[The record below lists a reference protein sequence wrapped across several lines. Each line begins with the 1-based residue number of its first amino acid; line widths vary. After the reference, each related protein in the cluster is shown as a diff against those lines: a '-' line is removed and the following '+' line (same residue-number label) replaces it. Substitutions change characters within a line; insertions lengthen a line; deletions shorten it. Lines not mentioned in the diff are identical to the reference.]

1 MWTVSP
7 AKLRLPRPD
16 EALPG
21 RAATMP
27 VAPTHAVLGN
37 PMTRPFPGG
46 IATAMFGLGCFWGAE
61 RKFWQTAGVWTTA
74 VGYAGGLTP
83 NPTYEE
89 VCSGKT
95 GHNEVVLVVFDPTQV
110 AYARCCRCSGR
121 ATTRRRACARAT
133 TSAPSTAPGSTCST
147 PRSAPPRGRPGRV
160 RAAPGRR
167 RLRADHHRD
176 RRRAGLLLRRG
187 LPPAVPA
194 QEPGAATA
202 GTRRHRRVSRSW
214 RATVVN
220 PARPPMPRAQAPMGR
235 AGHLRPAAVPG
246 RHVRR

>member
-95 GHNEVVLVVFDPTQV
+95 GHNEVVLVGFDPTQV
-110 AYARCCRCSGR
+110 DYARLLQVFWDSHDPTQGMRQGNDVGTQYRSGVYVFDAAQR
-121 ATTRRRACARAT
+121 AAAEA
-133 TSAPSTAPGSTCST
+133 S
-147 PRSAPPRGRPGRV
+147 PGRV

-167 RLRADHHRD
+167 RVRADHHRD

-194 QEPGAATA
+194 QEPARLLRA
-202 GTRRHRRVSRSW
+202 RRHRRELPHR
-214 RATVVN
+214 N
-220 PARPPMPRAQAPMGR
+220 
-235 AGHLRPAAVPG
+235 
-246 RHVRR
+246 RRL